1 MLPVLFVCAL
11 VQAHDA
17 RKHDQDLVVACGCE
31 PNFVA
36 SGRHGAAA
44 LRLRRHQPAQ
54 GTSEAKHS
62 ILAGWILREGDA
74 YIIRVLYEVLEL
86 VLYLVYLVERVL
98 YLPVVQ
104 RLSCISYLVNDC

>member
-1 MLPVLFVCAL
+1 MFPVLFVCAL

-31 PNFVA
+31 PSFVA

-74 YIIRVLYEVLEL
+74 YITLVHYELLEL
-86 VLYLVYLVERVL
+86 VVYLVYPVERVL
-98 YLPVVQ
+98 YLPFCL
-104 RLSCISYLVNDC
+104 RLSCISYVVNDC